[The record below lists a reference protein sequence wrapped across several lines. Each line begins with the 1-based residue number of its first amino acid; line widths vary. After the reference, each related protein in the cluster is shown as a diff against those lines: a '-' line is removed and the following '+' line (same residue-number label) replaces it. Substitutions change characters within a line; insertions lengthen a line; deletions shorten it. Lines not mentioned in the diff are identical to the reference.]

1 MSCGPHVSG
10 CLGASACCL
19 RRGTAGGVCAARAQ
33 AARKTSC
40 NSQIYGQM
48 TQLGSHRWDSARHI
62 YMHTLATCTCER
74 NLDSK
79 YCESLET
86 LSFEVIRL

>member
-19 RRGTAGGVCAARAQ
+19 RRGTAGGVCAARGTSLPEKL
-33 AARKTSC
+33 AATP
-40 NSQIYGQM
+40 QIYGQM

-86 LSFEVIRL
+86 LSF